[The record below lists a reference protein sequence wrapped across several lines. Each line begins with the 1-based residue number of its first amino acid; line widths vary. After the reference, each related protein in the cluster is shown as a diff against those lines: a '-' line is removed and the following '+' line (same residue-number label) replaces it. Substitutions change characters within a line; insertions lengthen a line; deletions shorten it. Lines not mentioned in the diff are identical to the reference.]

1 MSEEQMTGT
10 DRTPAQPGLSDFFD
24 SRDDGAHRARDAEDT
39 DPDIV
44 DDADTDVDV
53 DDEFGTPPARHRR
66 IPPVTGLLVLGVMLA
81 LTFTGGVL
89 TQKHHDAG
97 TSAASSG
104 FPGLGAGGFPAG
116 LGGGAPGAATSGGT
130 GATGGT
136 TTTAGPAVIGTVVKV
151 VGQTMTVK
159 DLGGKSHVIHLTGTT
174 KATKT
179 TTVDLDALKAGT
191 TVTVSGTTSADG
203 SVSAA
208 TITTR

>member
-1 MSEEQMTGT
+1 MTGT
-10 DRTPAQPGLSDFFD
+10 ERTPAQPALSDFFE
-24 SRDDGAHRARDAEDT
+24 SRDGAHRAPDAEDT
-39 DPDIV
+39 DPDI
-44 DDADTDVDV
+44 DADADTDT
-53 DDEFGTPPARHRR
+53 DDEFGAPPARHRR
-66 IPPVTGLLVLGVMLA
+66 VPPITALLALGVVLA

-97 TSAASSG
+97 MSASSSG
-104 FPGLGAGGFPAG
+104 FPSLGAGGFPTG
-116 LGGGAPGAATSGGT
+116 LGGGTPRGATSGGT
-130 GATGGT
+130 SASGGST
-136 TTTAGPAVIGTVVKV
+136 TTTGPAVIGTVVKV

-159 DLGGKSHVIHLTGTT
+159 DLGGKSHVIHLTDTT

-179 TTVDLDALKAGT
+179 TTVDLDAIKGGT

>member
-1 MSEEQMTGT
+1 MSEEHMTGT
-10 DRTPAQPGLSDFFD
+10 ERTPAEPALSDFFEG
-24 SRDDGAHRARDAEDT
+24 RDGAHRAHDAEYT

-44 DDADTDVDV
+44 DDADTEV

-66 IPPVTGLLVLGVMLA
+66 VPSITGLLILGVLLA

-97 TSAASSG
+97 TSASSTG
-104 FPGLGAGGFPAG
+104 FPGLGAGGLPAG

-130 GATGGT
+130 GASGGS
-136 TTTAGPAVIGTVVKV
+136 TATARPAVIGTVVKIA
-151 VGQTMTVK
+151 GQTMTVK

-179 TTVDLDALKAGT
+179 TTIALDALKAGT

-203 SVSAA
+203 SVSAT

>member
-1 MSEEQMTGT
+1 MSEEHMTGT
-10 DRTPAQPGLSDFFD
+10 ERTPAEPALSDFFE
-24 SRDDGAHRARDAEDT
+24 SRDGAHRARDADDMDDT

-44 DDADTDVDV
+44 DDADIDV
-53 DDEFGTPPARHRR
+53 DDEFGTPPERQRR
-66 IPPVTGLLVLGVMLA
+66 ISPLTGLLVLGVALA

-97 TSAASSG
+97 TSASSTG
-104 FPGLGAGGFPAG
+104 FPSLGAGGLPTG

-130 GATGGT
+130 GAAGGST
-136 TTTAGPAVIGTVVKV
+136 TTGPAVIGKVVKV

-159 DLGGKSHVIHLTGTT
+159 DLGGKNHVIRLTGTT

-179 TTVDLDALKAGT
+179 TTIDLDALTAGT

>member
-1 MSEEQMTGT
+1 MSEEHMTGT
-10 DRTPAQPGLSDFFD
+10 ERTPAQPALSDFFE
-24 SRDDGAHRARDAEDT
+24 SRDGAHRARDADDT

-44 DDADTDVDV
+44 DDADV
-53 DDEFGTPPARHRR
+53 DDEFGTPPARQRR
-66 IPPVTGLLVLGVMLA
+66 VPPITGLLVLGVVLA
-81 LTFTGGVL
+81 LTFTAGVL

-97 TSAASSG
+97 TSASSTG
-104 FPGLGAGGFPAG
+104 FPSLGAGGLPAG

-130 GATGGT
+130 GASGGST
-136 TTTAGPAVIGTVVKV
+136 TSTGPAVIGTVVKV

-179 TTVDLDALKAGT
+179 TTIDLDALKAGT
-191 TVTVSGTTSADG
+191 TVTVSGTTGADG

>member
-1 MSEEQMTGT
+1 MTGT
-10 DRTPAQPGLSDFFD
+10 ERTPTQPALNEFFD
-24 SRDDGAHRARDAEDT
+24 SRDGAHRVPDTDDTDDT

-44 DDADTDVDV
+44 DDADIDVD

-66 IPPVTGLLVLGVMLA
+66 LPPVTGLLVLGVVLA

-97 TSAASSG
+97 TSASSSG
-104 FPGLGAGGFPAG
+104 FPELGAGGFPAG
-116 LGGGAPGAATSGGT
+116 LGGGPPSGATSGDT
-130 GATGGT
+130 GASGGSPT
-136 TTTAGPAVIGTVVKV
+136 TTGPAVIGTVVKV

-159 DLGGKSHVIHLTGTT
+159 DLGGKSHVIHLTDTT
-174 KATKT
+174 RATKT
-179 TTVDLDALKAGT
+179 TTIDLDAIKAGT